1 MISIYTPIDGTS
13 GHFIVLNFSVSH
25 RELDSLNGSGYVPVL
40 LRVTLLYVEA
50 KISRVTLVY
59 WEGPQQWDLNS

>member
-1 MISIYTPIDGTS
+1 M
-13 GHFIVLNFSVSH
+13 NFSVSH

-50 KISRVTLVY
+50 KIIRVTLVY